1 MERYAIADVGTALA
15 LPEHSDGTNAAP
27 AASHRHVSGG
37 HSMPS
42 RRNDQEQPADAIALL
57 KADHQRVKDLFAQY
71 EAAANVET
79 KRTLAEQAFV
89 ELETHA
95 QLEENVFYPAVNE
108 DTDEGPALVQ
118 ESLSEHEMV
127 KTLIQE
133 LRSMAHDTDAFDAK
147 FQELIQNVSHHVEE
161 EESEMFP
168 LAEQE
173 LAEDLEE
180 LSEEMQEL
188 KADLQGS

>member
-1 MERYAIADVGTALA
+1 
-15 LPEHSDGTNAAP
+15 
-27 AASHRHVSGG
+27 
-37 HSMPS
+37 MPS

-180 LSEEMQEL
+180 LSEEMQEM

>member
-1 MERYAIADVGTALA
+1 
-15 LPEHSDGTNAAP
+15 
-27 AASHRHVSGG
+27 
-37 HSMPS
+37 MPS

-71 EAAANVET
+71 EAADNVET

-180 LSEEMQEL
+180 MSEEMQEL
-188 KADLQGS
+188 KADLQGSSLGDPTSPVHEVQGTAP